1 VVKITKSRVAEKV
14 PEGSALILEI
24 TEFPHNRA
32 EESLHTKNQLDPSIS
47 FDRTQ
52 TCDRDTDIDTGS

>member
-32 EESLHTKNQLDPSIS
+32 EEASIPKTSSIRPSVSIEH
-47 FDRTQ
+47 RPVTEIQ
-52 TCDRDTDIDTGS
+52 T